1 MTVGAIDPEQ
11 RRIAERLA
19 LAALRRF
26 HREQPVAADIR
37 IDTLVARVQSAS
49 RRRPPPRHRGSTPMT
64 LDDVD
69 LRRVIEEMSADG
81 RLVRTGRRIRLPDA
95 NPGLEPEMQERVDR
109 LLTGLRAAGADPPRV
124 DGIAGRLGIPIGVID
139 QLRTAGILRHIGPG
153 IDFPS
158 DVWASI
164 HARLESLPGPMT
176 VGRVRDTLHT
186 SRRHAE
192 AIIAAFGAAPR
203 PGPARRRSPGR

>member
-1 MTVGAIDPEQ
+1 
-11 RRIAERLA
+11 
-19 LAALRRF
+19 
-26 HREQPVAADIR
+26 
-37 IDTLVARVQSAS
+37 
-49 RRRPPPRHRGSTPMT
+49 MT
-64 LDDVD
+64 LDDAD

-153 IDFPS
+153 IDYPS